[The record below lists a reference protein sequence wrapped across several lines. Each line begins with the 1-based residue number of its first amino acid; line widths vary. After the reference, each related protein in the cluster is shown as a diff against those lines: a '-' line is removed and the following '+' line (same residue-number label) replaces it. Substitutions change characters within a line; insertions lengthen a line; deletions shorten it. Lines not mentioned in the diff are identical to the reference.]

1 MKKIFI
7 LSLISSNYKSVVA
20 ACKTCGFENI
30 IITPSQLSN
39 LPSGSILIIPGVGH
53 MSSLISEISRD
64 SSIENIREI
73 IYSKS
78 LCVLGICLGF
88 QFLFRSS
95 DEHLSGEC
103 LNLFPHHIT
112 SIFDPPRPS
121 VGWKPL
127 VFSNKIP
134 SSSNS
139 LLSLMEFM
147 EDTTLYHTHSYALV
161 ANDATNSINHISYQ
175 SDGKSIVSFVCSG
188 RFIGFQGHPE
198 KSGSRGLKALDYA
211 LEYLLSLS

>member
-1 MKKIFI
+1 CNTF
-7 LSLISSNYKSVVA
+7 
-20 ACKTCGFENI
+20 GFHVE

-64 SSIENIREI
+64 TSLDNIREI

-95 DEHLSGEC
+95 DEDLSGEC

-121 VGWKPL
+121 VGWKPMAL
-127 VFSNKIP
+127 SNKIS

-147 EDTTLYHTHSYALV
+147 EETTLYHTHSYALV
-161 ANDATNSINHISYQ
+161 ADDSINSINHISYQ
-175 SDGKSIVSFVCSG
+175 LDGKSIVSFVCSG
-188 RFIGFQGHPE
+188 R
-198 KSGSRGLKALDYA
+198 
-211 LEYLLSLS
+211 